1 MNKGI
6 YPLIS
11 WDWYRIIY
19 FSLLALPRFATKQ
32 ERGENT
38 AWGKTS
44 QALLHSASILTLTL
58 ILGLWTRVSHWTISG
73 AGRAAFLGL
82 KLDWPWRRLSV
93 LRQSLSMQLW
103 LVWNLLCSQADPEQ
117 RDLLNSA
124 SWMLGLRH
132 VPSHLARNFFHPVG
146 VLLSVSQRW
155 AVHFLFISWHSRL
168 VYVRWICFNMRCW
181 WLSLW
186 PQLLGHLR
194 QKSQKTHELSSS
206 LGKIDLNQT

>member
-1 MNKGI
+1 MPYWSPESLPSTYINGSPTSFFFWEGCHCGPCTNSQSYFSLPSTKTTDLYHNACWVSSFLMNKRI
-6 YPLIS
+6 YPLI

-32 ERGENT
+32 ERGKNT

-44 QALLHSASILTLTL
+44 QALLHSASILTLIL

-93 LRQSLSMQLW
+93 LRQNLSMQLW
-103 LVWNLLCSQADPEQ
+103 LVWNLLCSQGDPEQ

-124 SWMLGLRH
+124 SWMLGLRACTIT
-132 VPSHLARNFFHPVG
+132 SG
-146 VLLSVSQRW
+146 
-155 AVHFLFISWHSRL
+155 
-168 VYVRWICFNMRCW
+168 
-181 WLSLW
+181 
-186 PQLLGHLR
+186 
-194 QKSQKTHELSSS
+194 
-206 LGKIDLNQT
+206 